1 MKNIFL
7 LSILSITI
15 FSCGNDK
22 QPQET
27 VVDKK
32 ETVIVDDPIDTY
44 EERVA
49 EIDKYTAQ
57 MYDDSLNFNKEVA
70 ENLLIAYDRF
80 IEKDDYYN
88 IHKEYMFK
96 AGELCRGLNRPH
108 DAISYFNMLLDKDPD
123 YKLAPEALFYKA
135 ATVGDML
142 KEHDEAKRLYQEFI
156 DTYPKHPLVE
166 SAKGSL
172 LIEGQNLEDVIK
184 GFKKKNEANS

>member
-1 MKNIFL
+1 MKNIL
-7 LSILSITI
+7 LVLSFSFII
-15 FSCGNDK
+15 YSCGNKTEPTESIQKIEVALDN
-22 QPQET
+22 
-27 VVDKK
+27 
-32 ETVIVDDPIDTY
+32 PIDTY

-70 ENLLIAYDRF
+70 ENLLVAYDRF
-80 IEKDDYYN
+80 IKKDDFYN

-108 DAISYFNMLLDKDPD
+108 DAIRYFNMLLDKDPD

-142 KEHDEAKRLYQEFI
+142 REHDEAKRLYQEFI

-166 SAKGSL
+166 SAKGSI
-172 LIEGQNLEDVIK
+172 LIEGQDLEDVIK

>member
-7 LSILSITI
+7 VLSFSLAIY
-15 FSCGNDK
+15 SCGNK
-22 QPQET
+22 TESTEKVKVTPPE
-27 VVDKK
+27 
-32 ETVIVDDPIDTY
+32 DPIDTY
-44 EERVA
+44 EERVSYIA
-49 EIDKYTAQ
+49 KYTAL
-57 MYDDSLNFNKEVA
+57 MYDDSLNFNKEIA
-70 ENLLIAYDRF
+70 ENLLIAYDKF
-80 IEKDDYYN
+80 IKHDTFYN

-108 DAISYFNMLLDKDPD
+108 DAIRYFNMLLEKDPEH
-123 YKLAPEALFYKA
+123 KLAPEALFYKA

-156 DTYPKHPLVE
+156 DTYPEHPLVE

-172 LIEGQNLEDVIK
+172 LIEGQDLEDVIK